1 MIRAAKFWT
10 NSSFLM
16 LRLLVLDP
24 RRRAIIEFAENK
36 GTLIGV
42 KHVPS
47 VHSHVIIKLKFE
59 ISVNLLQSP
68 LYKKPLQSP
77 LQKQ

>member
-1 MIRAAKFWT
+1 MIEILRPGTIRATKFWT
-10 NSSFLM
+10 NCSFLM

-24 RRRAIIEFAENK
+24 RRRAIVEFAENK

-47 VHSHVIIKLKFE
+47 VYSHVIIKLKFE
-59 ISVNLLQSP
+59 IPLNPLQLP
-68 LYKKPLQSP
+68 LY
-77 LQKQ
+77 